1 MRRRVESTRVSAVP
15 CLMTAA
21 LIGVVFAGQACTDR
35 AVNDTRSDA
44 GTALGA
50 TTAGAD
56 KALDATKKA
65 GDETAD
71 AAKGV
76 ARKAADKTTA
86 IAGDVAEKSQ
96 EVASAAGVAVTEGWI
111 TTKVK
116 AKFADEQILDGS
128 DIHVV
133 TNGRLVTLTGTVAS
147 AAAKTRADAIAR
159 GTEQVSNVVNRLV
172 VKEG

>member
-1 MRRRVESTRVSAVP
+1 MRRRVERTRVSAVP
-15 CLMTAA
+15 CLLTAA
-21 LIGVVFAGQACTDR
+21 LIGAAFAGQACTAR
-35 AVNDTRSDA
+35 AVDDTRSDA
-44 GTALGA
+44 GTALAA
-50 TTAGAD
+50 TAAGAD

-71 AAKGV
+71 AAKDV

-96 EVASAAGVAVTEGWI
+96 QVASAAGVAVTEGWI

-116 AKFADEQILDGS
+116 AKFADEQILDRS

-133 TNGRLVTLTGTVAS
+133 TNGRVVTLTGTVAS
-147 AAAKTRADAIAR
+147 GAAKTRAEAIAR
-159 GTEQVSNVVNRLV
+159 GTEQVSSVVNRLV